1 MELPQAFRDR
11 MKRMLGEEQY
21 RRFLASYDRPRA
33 LSLRVNPLKI
43 TDSALLSLFP
53 GNLSPV
59 PWAPHGFYYGEETAS
74 AGAGGAQSERIRPG
88 RLAFHDAGLYYMQE
102 ASAMAVAALSGAR
115 PGERILDLCAAP
127 GGKTTQLAGMM
138 DGEGLLVSNEIDP
151 GRARI
156 LSQNVER
163 MGIRNAV
170 VTNMAPADLASLFPS
185 FFDRII
191 VDAPCSGEGMFR
203 KEEQALSMWSQ
214 ENVETCAKRQEEILE
229 SACVMLRSGG
239 TLIYS
244 TCTFAPEEDEGS
256 IAHLLMRHPELS
268 MEDLPA
274 ALGGLMAEFGFS
286 CGCGAWCSG
295 DVPEEI
301 REEMKRTVRL
311 WPQNL
316 RGEGHFLAAL
326 NKADFAGSTGNDR
339 ENSGAADLPGEKSGR
354 IVGDAGNKNAACLK
368 AGAPDRRGFA
378 PRGREKKKGRGQ
390 SLRAAQEQGR
400 EAFLSFAEEAL
411 TPDAAQILVGK
422 GGEIVCFGEDVSL
435 LPCALPLSGLRVLRP
450 GLALG
455 TMKKNRFEP
464 SHALALTLRRED
476 CQRSV
481 SWPADSQEIAAF
493 LHGVSIPCDPAWKG
507 WYLVCTDGYS
517 LGWAKAAGGM
527 LKNHYPKGLRTQY

>member
-33 LSLRVNPLKI
+33 LSLRANPLKI

-53 GNLSPV
+53 GTLSPV
-59 PWAPHGFYYGEETAS
+59 PWAPHGFYYGEEAAS
-74 AGAGGAQSERIRPG
+74 SAAGSTQSERIRPG
-88 RLAFHDAGLYYMQE
+88 RLAYHDAGLYYMQE

-170 VTNMAPADLASLFPS
+170 VTNMAPADLAAHFPS
-185 FFDRII
+185 FFDRVI

-203 KEEQALSMWSQ
+203 KEEQALSMWSE
-214 ENVETCAKRQEEILE
+214 ENVETCARRQEEILE

-268 MEDLPA
+268 MADLPA
-274 ALGGLMAEFGFS
+274 ALGGLMDEYGFS

-295 DVPEEI
+295 DVPDGI
-301 REEMKRTVRL
+301 RAEMSRAVRL
-311 WPQNL
+311 WPQSL

-326 NKADFAGSTGNDR
+326 NKADFEGGTGN
-339 ENSGAADLPGEKSGR
+339 
-354 IVGDAGNKNAACLK
+354 
-368 AGAPDRRGFA
+368 
-378 PRGREKKKGRGQ
+378 GREKKRGRGQ
-390 SLRAAQEQGR
+390 TSHAPQEQGR

-411 TPDAAQILVGK
+411 TPDAVQSLLGK
-422 GGEIVCFGEDVSL
+422 GGEIVCFGEDASL

-455 TMKKNRFEP
+455 AMKKNRFEP